1 MRKSVLVFCL
11 AAGLTACSR
20 GEDTRAEANADE
32 NLTAEE
38 TSALG
43 NDTTANSAMPTDAA
57 GFAGAVAS
65 SDMFEIQSAE
75 LAAQKAQS
83 AEVKSFAAQL
93 RTDHEKST
101 ADLKTAAAS
110 SNVTVAPA
118 MDEEKQG
125 MLDKLKAA
133 SGADFDRQFVEIQK
147 AAHEN
152 ALNLLQN
159 YASSGDNP
167 ALKDFAAKASKVVQ
181 GHLDHANGMRM

>member
-1 MRKSVLVFCL
+1 MRKSVIVFCL
-11 AAGLTACSR
+11 AAGLAGCGR
-20 GEDTRAEANADE
+20 GEDTSAQANADE

-43 NDTTANSAMPTDAA
+43 NDTAASSAMPTDAA
-57 GFAGAVAS
+57 GFAGAVAA

-75 LAAQKAQS
+75 LAAEKAQS
-83 AEVKSFAAQL
+83 ADVKSFAAQL
-93 RTDHEKST
+93 RKDHEKST

-118 MDEEKQG
+118 LDDEKQG

-133 SGADFDRQFVEIQK
+133 SGADFDKQFVEMQK
-147 AAHEN
+147 TAHQN
-152 ALNLLQN
+152 ALNLLQS

-167 ALKDFAAKASKVVQ
+167 ALKDFATKASKVVQ
-181 GHLDHANGMRM
+181 GHLDHVNGMSM

>member
-11 AAGLTACSR
+11 AASLTACSR
-20 GEDTRAEANADE
+20 GEDTSAEANADE

-181 GHLDHANGMRM
+181 GHLDHADGMRM

>member
-20 GEDTRAEANADE
+20 GEDTSAEANADE

-43 NDTTANSAMPTDAA
+43 NDSTANSAMPTDAA

-147 AAHEN
+147 AAHQN

-181 GHLDHANGMRM
+181 GHLDHANGM

>member
-20 GEDTRAEANADE
+20 GEDTTTQANADE

-43 NDTTANSAMPTDAA
+43 NDTAANSAMPTDAA
-57 GFAGAVAS
+57 GFAGAVAA

-75 LAAQKAQS
+75 LAAEKAQS
-83 AEVKSFAAQL
+83 ADVKSFAAQL
-93 RTDHEKST
+93 RTDHQKST
-101 ADLKTAAAS
+101 AELKTAAAS

-118 MDEEKQG
+118 LDEEKQG

-133 SGADFDRQFVEIQK
+133 SGADFDRQFVEMQK
-147 AAHEN
+147 TAHQN

-167 ALKDFAAKASKVVQ
+167 ALKDFATKASKVVQ
-181 GHLDHANGMRM
+181 GHLDHVNGMRM

>member
-20 GEDTRAEANADE
+20 GEDTSAEANADE